1 MLNRRVLFGLLTV
14 FSATLICSAQQ
25 PAPAPQTA
33 RQALIEMFTGGE
45 KAFSKHLTVEV
56 QQLLK
61 KPEYKRAAAMMG
73 MYSAASHTPGIQF
86 FENGP
91 VLVSV
96 DEPGEHT
103 KFEVRVDGDDL
114 SGEEDTLT
122 LSPHTFKDGQEQDVP
137 WGFFLF
143 ALQRRHEA

>member
-1 MLNRRVLFGLLTV
+1 MLNRTVLLV
-14 FSATLICSAQQ
+14 FLIAFSSTLICPAQQ
-25 PAPAPQTA
+25 PAAAPQTA

-61 KPEYKRAAAMMG
+61 KPEYKQAVSSIG

-91 VLVSV
+91 VLISV

-103 KFEVRVDGDDL
+103 KFEVRVDSDDL
-114 SGEEDTLT
+114 SGEE
-122 LSPHTFKDGQEQDVP
+122 
-137 WGFFLF
+137 
-143 ALQRRHEA
+143 